1 MVAVHRPTAVL
12 FDAGGTLIL
21 QDPVEMSVRLGSP
34 IDAMAAHRAHYVA
47 MAEFSDRRLQGDAL
61 DWDWW
66 LERYFGLL
74 GVAEPH
80 LAGERIDRGYGLWHH
95 PLAGVAEAIEALRRS
110 GIRVAVV
117 SNSDGSVT
125 ESLARAGLA
134 DLFEFVVDS
143 HEVGVSKPNPL
154 IFEVAL
160 ERMGLGPSE
169 AWFVGDSVFHDVNGA
184 LAASMARAILVDP
197 YGLGP
202 DDVVKVRSVTELV
215 F

>member
-1 MVAVHRPTAVL
+1 VAGHRPTAVL

-21 QDPVEMSVRLGSP
+21 QDPDEMSTRLGSP
-34 IDAMAAHRAHYVA
+34 IDARAAHRAHYVA
-47 MAEFSDRRLQGDAL
+47 MAEFSDRRIEGQAL

-66 LERYFGLL
+66 LERYFDLL

-80 LAGERIDRGYGLWHH
+80 LAGQRIDRGYGLWHY
-95 PLAGVAEAIEALRRS
+95 PLDGVVEAIEAIRRS

-134 DLFEFVVDS
+134 DLFEFVIDS
-143 HEVGVSKPNPL
+143 HDVGVAKPDPQ
-154 IFEVAL
+154 IFEAAL
-160 ERMGLGPSE
+160 ERMGVVPAD
-169 AWFVGDSVFHDVNGA
+169 AWYVGDSVFHDVKGA
-184 LAASMARAILVDP
+184 LAASMANAVLVDP
-197 YGLGP
+197 YALGP
-202 DDVVKVRSVTELV
+202 EDVVKVRSISQLA

>member
-1 MVAVHRPTAVL
+1 MAVHRPTAVL

-21 QDPVEMSVRLGSP
+21 QDPVEMSARLGSP
-34 IDAMAAHRAHYVA
+34 IDPMAAHRAHYVA

-95 PLAGVAEAIEALRRS
+95 PLAGVAEAIEALRRN

-134 DLFEFVVDS
+134 DLFEFVIDS
-143 HEVGVSKPNPL
+143 HEVGVSKPNPQ
-154 IFEVAL
+154 IFGVAL

-169 AWFVGDSVFHDVNGA
+169 AWYVGDSVFHDVNGA
-184 LAASMARAILVDP
+184 LAASMARAVLVDP

-202 DDVVKVRSVTELV
+202 VDVVKVGSVTELA

>member
-1 MVAVHRPTAVL
+1 VAVQRPTAVL

-21 QDPVEMSVRLGSP
+21 QDPVEMSARLGSP
-34 IDAMAAHRAHYVA
+34 IDPMAAHRAHYVA

-95 PLAGVAEAIEALRRS
+95 PLAGVAEAIEALRRN

-134 DLFEFVVDS
+134 DLFEFVIDS
-143 HEVGVSKPNPL
+143 HEVGVSKPNPQ

-169 AWFVGDSVFHDVNGA
+169 AWYVGDSVFHDVNGA

>member
-1 MVAVHRPTAVL
+1 
-12 FDAGGTLIL
+12 
-21 QDPVEMSVRLGSP
+21 
-34 IDAMAAHRAHYVA
+34 

-95 PLAGVAEAIEALRRS
+95 PLAGVAKAIEALRRN

-134 DLFEFVVDS
+134 DLFEFVIDS
-143 HEVGVSKPNPL
+143 HEVGVSKPNPK

-169 AWFVGDSVFHDVNGA
+169 AWYVGDSVFHDVNGA

-215 F
+215 L

>member
-1 MVAVHRPTAVL
+1 MVAAHRPTAVL

-21 QDPVEMSVRLGSP
+21 QDPEEMSVRLGSL
-34 IDAMAAHRAHYVA
+34 IDPVAAHRAHYVA

-95 PLAGVAEAIEALRRS
+95 PLAGVAEAIEALRRN

-134 DLFEFVVDS
+134 DLFEFVIDS
-143 HEVGVSKPNPL
+143 HEVGVSKPNPQ

-169 AWFVGDSVFHDVNGA
+169 AWYVGDSVFHDVNGA
-184 LAASMARAILVDP
+184 LAASMARAVLVDP